1 MSSRESLRTTFLRTV
16 AFVLVFI
23 GMTAGKPQVASAPR
37 PPVIVINSGYRLLI
51 ESDKGT
57 IASFRS
63 TFGVDRELLIPSH
76 ARLPLFKI
84 EFLNDHSEFTTV
96 TSSQA
101 KEVNVSRSRD
111 EDGQTIAI
119 DYKEIGQLPVDA
131 RVTVRCPAR
140 DTLTYW
146 NLDVTNGTTSWIGH
160 IHQTV
165 DLNNDRPVGFDVN
178 KCVWRINLGRRLL
191 LTHERKV
198 QINRDDQSAG
208 CRVRH
213 TQETAATETGFFAND
228 LRS

>member
-23 GMTAGKPQVASAPR
+23 GTTAGKSPAQVASAPR

-51 ESDKGT
+51 EPDKGT

-146 NLDVTNGTTSWIGH
+146 NLDVNNGTTSWIAH
-160 IHQTV
+160 IQF
-165 DLNNDRPVGFDVN
+165 PVIEVPFDN
-178 KCVWRINLGRRLL
+178 PGDKHYSHILW
-191 LTHERKV
+191 
-198 QINRDDQSAG
+198 S
-208 CRVRH
+208 
-213 TQETAATETGFFAND
+213 FAYGV
-228 LRS
+228 LRGPVVPSMS